1 MLIKMID
8 GGFTKYW
15 DDAMYYSGCETCDY
29 GSEYIQ
35 FITITLTKYEIEIEL
50 NRMYEYAFSQADA
63 ITLFCENYEKIS
75 HFISGSDNYC
85 HPDNNIFCTSDECKH
100 CALKWLT
107 QEHPNPMPELKAG
120 MFVEA
125 DNGFGA
131 CVGIITVDDDDNMI
145 VVYFTTGWDFIKNVT
160 INKIYKAGCHC
171 PDDCNIYNTIWE
183 KS

>member
-1 MLIKMID
+1 MTNREWLEKLSDEKFARIMSY
-8 GGFTKYW
+8 G
-15 DDAMYYSGCETCDY
+15 EDY
-29 GSEYIQ
+29 CRPED
-35 FITITLTKYEIEIEL
+35 
-50 NRMYEYAFSQADA
+50 NRM
-63 ITLFCENYEKIS
+63 
-75 HFISGSDNYC
+75 
-85 HPDNNIFCTSDECKH
+85 FCTNNECYN
-100 CALKWLT
+100 CVRKWLNE
-107 QEHPNPMPELKAG
+107 EHPNPMPKLKAG